1 MPWNRH
7 PEETIQKILDAS
19 LKLFLEMG
27 YEQTTIFDIVDN
39 LGGLSRGAF
48 YHHFKSKEEVL
59 TDLMDTYFTQNA
71 PFESVKDE
79 EGLNGLEKV
88 TKAISYIVSPE
99 NTGGIGKTAQ
109 SLLSLSNPRFLA
121 AVLKSNRE
129 VAPGLQLLIEE
140 GMADGSIRPGNAMV
154 LAELLILLI
163 HFWVFPTIF
172 PGNKAVFDDKIAAI
186 KQMLDALGF
195 PALSE
200 EFMAKH
206 ETWADLLNIS
216 PVPEASARRK
226 SRSA

>member
-19 LKLFLEMG
+19 LKLFLEKG

-59 TDLMDTYFTQNA
+59 TALMDKYFTKNA
-71 PFESVKDE
+71 PFENVKHE
-79 EGLNGLEKV
+79 EGLNGLEKI

-99 NTGGIGKTAQ
+99 NTAGIGKTAQ
-109 SLLSLSNPRFLA
+109 SLMSLSNPRFLA
-121 AVLKSNRE
+121 ALLQSNRE
-129 VAPGLQLLIEE
+129 VAPGLQVLIEE
-140 GMADGSIRPGNAMV
+140 GMADGSIRPGNAMI

-163 HFWVFPTIF
+163 HFWTIPTIF
-172 PGNKAVFDDKIAAI
+172 PGNKAAFDDKIVVI
-186 KQMLDALGF
+186 KQMLDGIGF
-195 PALSE
+195 PAMSE

-206 ETWADLLNIS
+206 EIWADLLNIS
-216 PVPEASARRK
+216 PAPEA
-226 SRSA
+226 

>member
-1 MPWNRH
+1 MPWNRR

-19 LKLFLEMG
+19 LNLFLKKG

-59 TDLMDTYFTQNA
+59 IALMDTYFTQNA
-71 PFESVKDE
+71 PFERVKNE
-79 EGLNGLEKV
+79 EGLSGLEKI
-88 TKAISYIVSPE
+88 TRAISYIVSPE

-121 AVLKSNRE
+121 ALLKSNRE

-163 HFWVFPTIF
+163 HFWTFPEIF
-172 PGNKAVFDDKIAAI
+172 PGNKAVFDDKIAVI
-186 KQMLDALGF
+186 KQMLDAIGF

-200 EFMAKH
+200 EFMTKH
-206 ETWADLLNIS
+206 EIWAGLLNIS
-216 PVPEASARRK
+216 PAPETSAK
-226 SRSA
+226 GV

>member
-19 LKLFLEMG
+19 LKLFLEKG

-59 TDLMDTYFTQNA
+59 TALMDKYFTKNA
-71 PFESVKDE
+71 PFENVKDE
-79 EGLNGLEKV
+79 EGLNGLEKI

-99 NTGGIGKTAQ
+99 NTAGIGKTAQ
-109 SLLSLSNPRFLA
+109 SLMSLSNPRFLA
-121 AVLKSNRE
+121 ALLQSNRE

-140 GMADGSIRPGNAMV
+140 GMADGSIRPGNAMI

-163 HFWVFPTIF
+163 HFWTIPTIF
-172 PGNKAVFDDKIAAI
+172 PGNKAAFDDKIAVI
-186 KQMLDALGF
+186 KQMLDGIGF
-195 PALSE
+195 PAMSE

-206 ETWADLLNIS
+206 EIWADLLNIS
-216 PVPEASARRK
+216 PAPEA
-226 SRSA
+226 